1 MERCDFSSIMTII
14 RTYISEDQ
22 EMNQLDFIY
31 MLFDSFISNEARIK
45 DFDLDNGLV
54 CRWINGQAR
63 VSPRISGH
71 YLDKKNKK
79 DLAVNLHRNL
89 LPMIF
94 DSAMATQKVY
104 ELIVL
109 DNSISEKKK
118 RELTK
123 HYPCESTQDEA
134 DFIAEALCFGM
145 SRDFVKRDPKTKNLL
160 STGKLSP
167 NLSEFIFDGEV
178 PKPCRYFCGRE
189 QELEQLH
196 ELLAEHEK
204 VFLHGIA
211 GIGKSELAKAYAKQH
226 KKEYTNILYLTYSGD
241 LKQDITD
248 LDFVDDAPE
257 DDDDERFRKHNRFMR
272 SLKEDTLLIIDNFNV
287 TATKDSFL
295 SVIMKY
301 HCRILFTTRSRLDNY
316 VSMQLEEISD
326 KEALITLVEHYYSDA
341 EDTHSLVEQIIDT
354 VHSHTLAVELAA
366 RLLENGILEPK
377 ELLNKL
383 QEEKAALDASDKI
396 RITKDGKAA
405 KETYYGHIHTLF
417 SLYQLS
423 EEQQQI
429 MRSMALIPITGIP
442 ARRLANWMNLT
453 DMNTINDLIEM
464 GFVRPLS
471 GRVVALHPMM
481 QEITIADM
489 KPSVERCRELCDTL
503 QDICLQHGADI
514 SYFKLLFQTIENVI
528 TLTDKDDLSYY
539 LRFLED
545 VFPYMEKYQYES
557 GMQLVLAELE
567 KLLDEQSVGSVND
580 KALLLDYHAAIEPNK
595 EKAIKYEK
603 EALALVE
610 EVTTDNAHL
619 AANLQANLGG
629 LYRTAGKI
637 ELARQHMETGIAI
650 LEQYNLIY
658 MHDSVPQICNYAVL
672 LTETGEAER
681 GMSALR
687 KLSRIIKDYNSDIS
701 ADYAAVQEAMG
712 GISLIQGKNSD
723 ATDYLKKA
731 MKIYEIIW
739 DSEPELIE
747 DKYQEIG
754 LMYPQAGIGL
764 ARELLSKTK

>member
-31 MLFDSFISNEARIK
+31 MLFDSFISNEARIM

-71 YLDKKNKK
+71 YLDKKHKK

-89 LPMIF
+89 LPMMF

-104 ELIVL
+104 ELIIL

-145 SRDFVKRDPKTKNLL
+145 SRDFVKRDSKTKNLL
-160 STGKLSP
+160 SAGKLSP
-167 NLSEFIFDGEV
+167 SLSEFIFNGDV

-196 ELLAEHEK
+196 ELLAEHGK

-248 LDFVDDAPE
+248 LDFVDDAPT
-257 DDDDERFRKHNRFMR
+257 DDDEERFRKHNRFMR
-272 SLKEDTLLIIDNFNV
+272 SLKEDTLLIIDNFNT

-295 SVIMKY
+295 PVIMKY
-301 HCRILFTTRSRLDNY
+301 NCRVLFTTRSRLDNY
-316 VSMQLEEISD
+316 TSMQLDEIVE
-326 KEALITLVEHYYSDA
+326 KEALINLVEHYYSDTT
-341 EDTHSLVEQIIDT
+341 DNRSLVEQIIDT

-383 QEEKAALDASDKI
+383 QKEKAALNASDKI
-396 RITKDGKAA
+396 GITKDGKAS

-423 EEQQQI
+423 EEQQQV
-429 MRSMALIPITGIP
+429 MRNMALIPITGIP

-453 DMNTINDLIEM
+453 DMNTVNDLIEM
-464 GFVRPLS
+464 GFVRPLV
-471 GRVVALHPMM
+471 GRVVALHPMV
-481 QEITIADM
+481 QEITVADM
-489 KPSVERCRELCDTL
+489 KPSIERCRELCDTL
-503 QDICLQHGADI
+503 QDICLQHGTDV

-528 TLTDKDDLSYY
+528 ALADKDNLTFY

-545 VFPYMEKYQYES
+545 VFPYMEKYQYKN

-567 KLLDEQSVGSVND
+567 KLLEERSVGSVND
-580 KALLLDYHAAIEPNK
+580 KALLWDYRAAIESKK

-603 EALALVE
+603 EALSLLD
-610 EVTTDNAHL
+610 EVTPENAHL
-619 AANLQANLGG
+619 AANLHANMGG
-629 LYRTAGKI
+629 LYRTVGKI
-637 ELARQHMETGIAI
+637 DLARQHMETGIAI

-672 LTETGEAER
+672 LTDMGEPDR
-681 GMSALR
+681 GMTALQ
-687 KLSRIIKDYNSDIS
+687 KLARIIKNYNSEVS
-701 ADYAAVQEAMG
+701 GDYAIVQEAMG
-712 GISLIQGKNSD
+712 GICLTQGRISD
-723 ATDYLKKA
+723 ATEHFKKT

-739 DSEPELIE
+739 NAEPELIE
-747 DKYQEIG
+747 AKYQEIG
-754 LMYPQAGIGL
+754 KMYPQAGIAL
-764 ARELLSKTK
+764 AQRFISMDF